1 MPELVDV
8 SRTGIVALIPARG
21 GSKRIHRKNLR
32 PLNGVPL
39 LAYTIAAARG
49 SGVFGDIFV
58 STEDR
63 EIEHIALAYGADV
76 VIRPAEYAADQSPD
90 IDWLRHA
97 LVDCHIGDDFE
108 SFALLRPTS
117 PFRSAAT
124 ILRAYEQWVL
134 QGDRFDSMRAVR
146 PVTEH
151 PGKSWLVVDGELAP
165 FHTFGL
171 DNPPS
176 HSRPTQ
182 SLPPVWIQ
190 TASIEIAHVRT
201 VTELHS
207 LSGNRIM
214 PFYDTW
220 PESLDLNDP
229 SDFLLAE
236 TLAGLGPNLPEVIP

>member
-1 MPELVDV
+1 M
-8 SRTGIVALIPARG
+8 SGIVALIPARG
-21 GSKRIHRKNLR
+21 GSQRVKRKNVKL
-32 PLNGVPL
+32 LAGKPL
-39 LAYTIAAARG
+39 LAYTIAAARQ
-49 SGVFGDIFV
+49 SGIFGDIFV

-63 EIEHIALAYGADV
+63 EIEQVALAYGADV
-76 VIRPAEYAADQSPD
+76 VIRPAEYAADSSPD

-97 LVDCHIGDDFE
+97 LVACHIGDDFE
-108 SFALLRPTS
+108 SFALLRSTS

-124 ILRAYEQWVL
+124 ILRAWEQW
-134 QGDRFDSMRAVR
+134 QASGAAFDSMRAVER
-146 PVTEH
+146 VSQH
-151 PGKSWLVVDGELAP
+151 PGKSWVVLGDELAP

-171 DNPPS
+171 DDPPS

-190 TASIEIAHVRT
+190 TASLEIAHVRT

-220 PESLDLNDP
+220 PQSLDVN
-229 SDFLLAE
+229 SEADFLMAELLVERGLA
-236 TLAGLGPNLPEVIP
+236 TLPEVVP

>member
-1 MPELVDV
+1 VTDSP
-8 SRTGIVALIPARG
+8 IVALIPARG
-21 GSKRIHRKNLR
+21 GSQRVKRKNVKL
-32 PLNGVPL
+32 LAGKPL
-39 LAYTIAAARG
+39 LAYTIVAARA

-63 EIEHIALAYGADV
+63 EIEKVALAYGADV
-76 VIRPAEYAADQSPD
+76 VIRPAEYAADSSPD

-97 LVDCHIGDDFE
+97 LVNCHIGDDFE

-124 ILRAYEQWVL
+124 ILRAWEQWVL
-134 QGDRFDSMRAVR
+134 QGDRFDSMRAVER
-146 PVTEH
+146 VSQH

-190 TASIEIAHVRT
+190 TASLEIAHVRT

-207 LSGNRIM
+207 LSGNRIL
-214 PFYDTW
+214 PFYDSW
-220 PESLDLNDP
+220 PESHDVN
-229 SDFLLAE
+229 SEADFLMAEVMVDQGLAK
-236 TLAGLGPNLPEVIP
+236 LPEVEG

>member
-1 MPELVDV
+1 MN
-8 SRTGIVALIPARG
+8 SSGIVALIPARG
-21 GSKRIHRKNLR
+21 GSKRVHRKNLR
-32 PLNGVPL
+32 PLAGIPL
-39 LAYTIAAARG
+39 LAYTIAAARA
-49 SGVFGDIFV
+49 SQVFGDIFV

-63 EIEHIALAYGADV
+63 EIEHVALSYGTDV
-76 VIRPAEYAADQSPD
+76 VIRPAEYAADTSPD

-124 ILRAYEQWVL
+124 ILRAYEKWVL

-151 PGKSWLVVDGELAP
+151 PGKSWVVLEDELAP

-171 DNPPS
+171 DNPPA

-214 PFYDTW
+214 PFYDSW
-220 PESLDLNDP
+220 PQSLDVN
-229 SDFLLAE
+229 SEADFLLAE
-236 TLAGLGPNLPEVIP
+236 LLIERGLATLPEVDD